1 MERNI
6 YIFHGRFQ
14 PFHIGHLSVLN
25 YLLTNT
31 ENDIIIGIINPNP
44 LQILPGDD
52 KRFVRFSPE
61 RNPLSFW
68 ERYHCINLIN
78 RANNWEDRI
87 IGIVPLPRPSI
98 NLKQANCYIPNKP
111 RTFVICNRGND
122 EIERWKKEQYEK
134 NDEKVFLVPVYELPP
149 FCQLV
154 SGEFI
159 RCLIALKNSKWKDL
173 IPFPA
178 RTYMEEEKLDLK
190 IAGNIT
196 PKSAK
201 MKIKN
206 LLKEEPLSEL
216 AVELFPEL
224 CEELLLVDDTGNEYI
239 SSALIYKNLVA
250 LQEKIEKERKTK
262 ETEKAMNNIEKAKE
276 FAKQN
281 KTHKVTQCLKEIGK
295 FAKDYSIELEARVI
309 ERLIKNY

>member
-1 MERNI
+1 MKRNI

-44 LQILPGDD
+44 LQILPGDN

-68 ERYHCINLIN
+68 ERYHCINLIK

-98 NLKQANCYIPNKP
+98 NLKQANCYIPGKP
-111 RTFVICNRGND
+111 RSFVICNRGND

-149 FCQLV
+149 FCRLV

-159 RCLIALKNSKWKDL
+159 RCLIALNNSKWKDL
-173 IPFPA
+173 IPSPA

-190 IAGNIT
+190 IAGNIN

-224 CEELLLVDDTGNEYI
+224 CEELLLGNDTGNEYI
-239 SSALIYKNLVA
+239 SSALIYKKLVA

-262 ETEKAMNNIEKAKE
+262 ETEKAINDIEKAKE

-281 KTHKVTQCLKEIGK
+281 KTHKVIQCLKEIGK

-309 ERLIKNY
+309 EKLIKNY